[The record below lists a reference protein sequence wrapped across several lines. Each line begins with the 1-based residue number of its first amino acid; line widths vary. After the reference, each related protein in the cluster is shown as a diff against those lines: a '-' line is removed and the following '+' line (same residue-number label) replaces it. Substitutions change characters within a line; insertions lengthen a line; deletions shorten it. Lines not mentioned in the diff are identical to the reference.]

1 MPDGRASG
9 IRPYNRGGYLTLAS
23 STELAIHMSARP
35 TWAEVN
41 LAALQRNYQAVRELV
56 SSEATICCVVKCD
69 AYGHGSVEC
78 ARALQEVGAT
88 WFGVTS
94 TEEAVKLRRG
104 GVRTRIMVMT
114 GFWRGEEDE
123 VLDSDLTPAIWSTEQ
138 LQALQRAAERRPKRP
153 VPVHVKVDTGMSRL
167 GLPMAELP
175 GFLEQLKN
183 AEDIVV
189 EGVFSHLASSENLDA
204 EDAQWQIM
212 CFDDVLKTFAE
223 HGMTPKFVHLANS
236 AAVVGRHDTWHSMI
250 RPGLLLYGGCLPLEG
265 KAAAEQCI
273 PSLTPVL
280 SWKTRV
286 IALKDLEVGQAVGY
300 GGNYKTTR
308 PTRIAIIP
316 VGYGDG
322 FSRHLSNKGRVILRD
337 QYAPIVGNVSMDL
350 VTIDVTDIPDASIGD
365 EIILIGRTEHCRID
379 VEEHAVHTQTIPYEI
394 LCGLSPRVPRKYVD
408 E

>member
-1 MPDGRASG
+1 MPDGRTRA
-9 IRPYNRGGYLTLAS
+9 IRPYNRDRCPTLSS
-23 STELAIHMSARP
+23 STELAIHVSARP

-41 LAALQRNYQAVRELV
+41 LTTLQKNYRAVQELV
-56 SSEATICCVVKCD
+56 GTESTICCVVKCD

-78 ARALQEVGAT
+78 ARALQEAGAT

-104 GVRTRIMVMT
+104 GIQARILVMT

-123 VLDSDLTPAIWSTEQ
+123 ILDSDLTPAIWSIEHVQ
-138 LQALQRAAERRPKRP
+138 RLQQAASRHPQRP

-167 GLPMAELP
+167 GVPMNELP
-175 GFLEQLKN
+175 ALIDEIKK

-212 CFDDVLKTFAE
+212 CFEDVLKTFA
-223 HGMTPKFVHLANS
+223 GQGITPTYVHLANS
-236 AAVVGRHDTWHSMI
+236 AAVVGRRDTWHSMI

-265 KAAAEQCI
+265 KEAAERVC
-273 PSLTPVL
+273 PTLTPVL

-286 IALKDLEVGQAVGY
+286 IALKDLETGQAIGY
-300 GGNYKTTR
+300 GGNYKTKR
-308 PTRIAIIP
+308 PTRIAVIP

-350 VTIDVTDIPDASIGD
+350 VTVDVTDLPDAAIGD

-379 VEEHAVHTQTIPYEI
+379 VEEHALHTQTIPYEI